1 MKALK
6 STLLAGLAVISQPV
20 WAAGA
25 PELDMGTTLGSL
37 LLVLVLIVFLAWLLR
52 SMKLP
57 GVSGGDNGLQIVR
70 QVVVGQRERIVL
82 IQVGDEQLLIG
93 VTPQNISMLTKL
105 ETPLP
110 VSAGAGNG
118 EFAQQLG
125 KLLKRQ

>member
-6 STLLAGLAVISQPV
+6 STLLAGLALSSQPV

-25 PELDMGTTLGSL
+25 PELDMGATIGSL

-52 SMKLP
+52 RMKLP
-57 GVSGGDNGLQIVR
+57 GVSGGENGLQIVR

-82 IQVGDEQLLIG
+82 VQVGDEQLLIG

>member
-6 STLLAGLAVISQPV
+6 STWLAGLALLSQPV

-25 PELDMGTTLGSL
+25 PELDMGATIGSL

-52 SMKLP
+52 RMKLP

-82 IQVGDEQLLIG
+82 VQVGDEQLLIG

>member
-6 STLLAGLAVISQPV
+6 STLLAGLALSSQPV

-25 PELDMGTTLGSL
+25 PELDMGATIGSL
-37 LLVLVLIVFLAWLLR
+37 LLVLVLIVILAWLLR
-52 SMKLP
+52 RMKLP
-57 GVSGGDNGLQIVR
+57 GVSGGENGLQIVR

-82 IQVGDEQLLIG
+82 VQVGDEQLLIG

>member
-20 WAAGA
+20 RAAGA
-25 PELDMGTTLGSL
+25 PELDMSTTIGSL

-52 SMKLP
+52 RMKLP
-57 GVSGGDNGLQIVR
+57 GVSGGDNGLQIIR

-82 IQVGDEQLLIG
+82 VQVGDEQLLIG
-93 VTPQNISMLTKL
+93 VTSQNISMLTKL

>member
-6 STLLAGLAVISQPV
+6 STLLAGLALLSQPV

-25 PELDMGTTLGSL
+25 PELDMGATIGSL

-52 SMKLP
+52 RMKLP

-82 IQVGDEQLLIG
+82 VQVGDEQLLIG